1 MTVLHLVA
9 KYACAA
15 VNVCMPAGKGVGMKG
30 DETRGFALFDYEKD
44 EWSLARYLLRI

>member
-30 DETRGFALFDYEKD
+30 DETRGFAVFDYEKGG
-44 EWSLARYLLRI
+44 WLLACQLLRL